1 MPTEE
6 KIRLYNELNPNG
18 KKFPSNKKPDEKA
31 EDMEWLDNKLSEF

>member
-6 KIRLYNELNPNG
+6 KIRLYNELNPTG

-31 EDMEWLDNKLSEF
+31 EDMEWLDSKLSEF